1 MKFSAVLFAAGAL
14 ASVIP
19 EVSEPVESGS
29 AVVTTDAPEATDAVT
44 EDSKWTTSTVYETNV
59 ITITDC
65 EDTVTDCPGD
75 ATKVITET
83 IAVSTTVCPVEE
95 TETPEEPEEPETPEE
110 TETPEEPEETDD
122 SSPRSPSLPYT
133 TVIPTVI
140 VETYV
145 EDCPAPT
152 GLPPPPP
159 VAFPEAALAPT
170 ARNSGPKPSSPVTA
184 GAASMAGSIF
194 FAAAAGI
201 AAYAFA

>member
-19 EVSEPVESGS
+19 EVSEPVEAGS

-44 EDSKWTTSTVYETNV
+44 DDSKWTTSTVYETNV
-59 ITITDC
+59 ITVTDC

-122 SSPRSPSLPYT
+122 SSPEEPEPTVPVPQCPATKVKTITTSYT

-152 GLPPPPP
+152 GLPPT
-159 VAFPEAALAPT
+159 PT
-170 ARNSGPKPSSPVTA
+170 GSVPGGCSGSNCT
-184 GAASMAGSIF
+184 
-194 FAAAAGI
+194 
-201 AAYAFA
+201 